1 MDFNRPAEAPS
12 LSPDAIEFV
21 RFCYRRRRVGW
32 PELYDEMC
40 AVAGR
45 GLYRGWRFA
54 ELAEHGIGFSLHET
68 LELARI
74 ASQVALEE
82 GDRRGRVAGRRV
94 GSTPAVAGRVEL
106 EASAARVL
114 ASAEP
119 AQAIVEVRIAVPAER
134 FADVPDAEERLVDRP
149 ALVAPARPVESLPR
163 SVPEFV
169 SVMAVRAA
177 SPS

>member
-74 ASQVALEE
+74 ANQVALEE
-82 GDRRGRVAGRRV
+82 GDRRGRVPGRTV
-94 GSTPAVAGRVEL
+94 GSSAAGVAPTEL
-106 EASAARVL
+106 EAAAAGAHVSAESAPIIDVRIVAPADRLDDAPDAAARL
-114 ASAEP
+114 H
-119 AQAIVEVRIAVPAER
+119 
-134 FADVPDAEERLVDRP
+134 DRP
-149 ALVAPARPVESLPR
+149 APVAPARPAESISR
-163 SVPEFV
+163 SVPELIP
-169 SVMAVRAA
+169 VMAIHAA

>member
-54 ELAEHGIGFSLHET
+54 ELAERGIGFSLHET
-68 LELARI
+68 LELSRI
-74 ASQVALEE
+74 AGQVALEE
-82 GDRRGRVAGRRV
+82 GDRRGRVPGRAL
-94 GSTPAVAGRVEL
+94 AVAAPVEL
-106 EASAARVL
+106 EAAAARAHVG
-114 ASAEP
+114 AESAP
-119 AQAIVEVRIAVPAER
+119 VIDVRIVAQADRPGDA
-134 FADVPDAEERLVDRP
+134 PDAAGRLHDRTAP
-149 ALVAPARPVESLPR
+149 VAPARPPESIPR
-163 SVPEFV
+163 SVPELV
-169 SVMAVRAA
+169 PVMAIRAA